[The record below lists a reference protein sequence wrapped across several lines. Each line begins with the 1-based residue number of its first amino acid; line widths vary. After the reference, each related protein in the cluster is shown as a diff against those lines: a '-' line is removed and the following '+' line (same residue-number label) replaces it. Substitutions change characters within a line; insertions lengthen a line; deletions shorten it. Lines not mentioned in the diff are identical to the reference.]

1 MMKVLIISGISGSG
15 KSTFLRALEDTGYY
29 CVDNF
34 PLILLIKFLDL
45 CNLADGK
52 IQKCAFV
59 VDIRE
64 REFFAEGKDIL
75 IKVKEEYR
83 ADLIFLE
90 SSEETLIKR
99 FKETRRSHPLYDTSS
114 VKDALQQERALVDWI
129 RRIAGK
135 VIDTS
140 QFNPHELR
148 RFVLENFG
156 EDEKKMKISLMSFG
170 YAYGI
175 PLEADMVLDARF
187 LPNPFFV
194 ESLKD
199 KNGLSCEVRDY
210 ITSHEMYSKYFDQL
224 LDLFTFLIP
233 LFEKEGKSYLTI
245 CIGCTGGKHRS
256 VVIANELKE
265 RLAVVNDN
273 IGLSVIHRDVDR

>member
-1 MMKVLIISGISGSG
+1 MKVLIVSGISGSG
-15 KSTFLRALEDTGYY
+15 KSTFLRALEDTGYF

-34 PLILLIKFLDL
+34 PLILLMKFLDL
-45 CNLADGK
+45 CSFADGK

-64 REFFAEGKDIL
+64 RDFFAEGKDIL
-75 IKVKEEYR
+75 LKVKEKYG

-99 FKETRRSHPLYDTSS
+99 FKETRRSHPLYDTFS

-129 RRIAGK
+129 RRMAGK

-140 QFNPHELR
+140 RFNPHELR

-210 ITSHEMYSKYFDQL
+210 ITSHEIYSKYFDQL
-224 LDLFTFLIP
+224 LGLFTFLIP

-265 RLAVVNDN
+265 RLAVVNDS
-273 IGLSVIHRDVDR
+273 IGVSVIHRDVDR